1 MIKVKINSKNN
12 ETLGFIIDNHA
23 MPGDRDF
30 RNDEILVGETFD
42 MICNS
47 VSVLSQS
54 VIIGLDE
61 VLNLNVTYEMMDGYL
76 KLDLRDLS
84 QEELAS
90 SQVLLK
96 TFEKSLESVIL
107 SLDSLL
113 GIKKREEYITL
124 LKEEV

>member
-1 MIKVKINSKNN
+1 MIKVTFSYDSSNIVGFVIN
-12 ETLGFIIDNHA
+12 NHA
-23 MPGDRDF
+23 LSADRDF
-30 RNDEILVGETFD
+30 RNDVSLVGETFD

-61 VLNLNVTYEMMDGYL
+61 VLKLNSTYEINDGYL
-76 KLDLRDLS
+76 KLDLNDFNK
-84 QEELAS
+84 EEIEQ

-107 SLDSLL
+107 GLDQMF
-113 GIKKREEYITL
+113 GCKKRKEYITL

>member
-1 MIKVKINSKNN
+1 MIRVEIQSKNN
-12 ETLGFIIDNHA
+12 EILGFIINNHA

-42 MICNS
+42 MICNT

-61 VLNLNVTYEMMDGYL
+61 VLNLNVSYEMMDGYL

-96 TFEKSLESVIL
+96 TFEKSLESTIL
-107 SLDSLL
+107 SLDNLL
-113 GIKKREEYITL
+113 GINRREEYIKFI
-124 LKEEV
+124 KEEV

>member
-1 MIKVKINSKNN
+1 MIKVTFNYKSSNIIGFVIN
-12 ETLGFIIDNHA
+12 NHA
-23 MPGDRDF
+23 VPGDRDF
-30 RNDEILVGETFD
+30 RNDVSLVGETFD

-61 VLNLNVTYEMMDGYL
+61 VLKLNSTYEINDGYL
-76 KLDLRDLS
+76 KLDLNDFNK
-84 QEELAS
+84 EEIEQ

-107 SLDSLL
+107 GLDQMFGSE
-113 GIKKREEYITL
+113 KRKEYITL